1 MHDQT
6 GTADDQLNTAEDQTS
21 TTASA
26 RGGAGDIIRAY
37 PDLTAQVEAV
47 ASGEI
52 SAVELL
58 QDSLALAEEVGR
70 DAGVFLCRFDEE
82 AMAAAEDA
90 DRSGGSSNAGTRPGG
105 LLAGVPVGIKPM
117 IAVAETATT
126 AQSQVFDPT
135 FHSGQ
140 DAEVVARLRAVGAV
154 IEGTTTMAEHAAGRP
169 DPALSFPIPRNPWD
183 LNRWPGGSSC
193 GTAIGISLGIFAG
206 GLGTDTSGSCRIPAA
221 YCGIT
226 GLRPARG
233 TVPMDGILQASPT
246 LDVVG
251 PMARSARDCRL
262 LLDIMGGSEAAA
274 GESPAQRH
282 RLRAG
287 DPNTVRRVGV
297 PSQVLESDCIG
308 SAVSTAFS
316 RSLVDLVASGV
327 DVEYVDLPIIDDL
340 IATTMVIMVREMF
353 EVHQHTLRTRWD
365 DYGRSFRRLAVLGAA
380 VPDAVYHRALDAA
393 TPLGARLDEA
403 LSGVDALALPTWPDS
418 APPYVFKGG
427 TPQEEWN
434 LTAAFCATG
443 RPSLAL
449 PMGFDQRGLPLSLQL
464 VGPFDVQNPHRGNS
478 VILDI
483 GEAFQTE
490 TDHHLHFAPIDPR
503 ARVNPIPDPD
513 DGIADSDEKSADG
526 GLAGG
531 GGAFER
537 LPESL
542 KELDIPFD
550 AADIATLHSLS
561 RFIGSLS

>member
-6 GTADDQLNTAEDQTS
+6 SAQSHTAADTREATA
-21 TTASA
+21 ASA
-26 RGGAGDIIRAY
+26 RAEVGNLIRSY

-47 ASGEI
+47 ASGGI
-52 SAVELL
+52 SASDLVG
-58 QDSLALAEEVGR
+58 DSLNLAEAVGET
-70 DAGVFLCRFDEE
+70 AGVFLHRFDEQ
-82 AMAAAEDA
+82 AMAAAETA
-90 DRSGGSSNAGTRPGG
+90 DREREGSTGRTSAGGGSINGP
-105 LLAGVPVGIKPM
+105 LAGVPLGIKPM

-126 AQSQVFDPT
+126 AQSQVFDPA

-140 DAEVVARLRAVGAV
+140 DAEVVARLRAAGAV

-169 DPALSFPIPRNPWD
+169 DPALNFPVPRNPWD

-233 TVPMDGILQASPT
+233 TVPMGGTLQASPT

-262 LLDIMGGSEAAA
+262 LLDVIRGSNTVVR
-274 GESPAQRH
+274 ESPADGQVART
-282 RLRAG
+282 G
-287 DPNTVRRVGV
+287 DPKMGRRVGV
-297 PSQVLESDCIG
+297 PRQVLESDRVG

-316 RSLVDLVASGV
+316 GALADLVACGV
-327 DVEYVDLPIIDDL
+327 DVEYIDLPIIDDL

-353 EVHQHTLRTRWD
+353 EAHRHTLRARWT
-365 DYGRSFRRLAVLGAA
+365 DYGRSFRRLAVMGAA
-380 VPDAVYHRALDAA
+380 IPDAVYHRAMGAA

-403 LSGVDALALPTWPDS
+403 LSSVDALALPTWPEP
-418 APPYVFKGG
+418 APDYVFKGG

-443 RPSLAL
+443 HPSLAL
-449 PMGFDQRGLPLSLQL
+449 PMGFDERGLPLSLQL
-464 VGPFDVQNPHRGNS
+464 VGPFDVQCPNRGNS

-483 GEAFQTE
+483 GEAFQAE
-490 TDHHLHFAPIDPR
+490 TDHHLHFAHIDAR
-503 ARVNPIPDPD
+503 ARVDAIPDPD
-513 DGIADSDEKSADG
+513 DGITEADDG
-526 GLAGG
+526 G
-531 GGAFER
+531 FDR
-537 LPESL
+537 LPEPL
-542 KELDIPFD
+542 KALNIPFD
-550 AADIATLHSLS
+550 TADIATLHSLS
-561 RFIGSLS
+561 RLIGSLS